1 MKNILVTRTDR
12 LGDVILSLP
21 VAAAIKAATIGT
33 NVTFLVAEHVAPIV
47 DLCPWVDD
55 CLTIAKAQ
63 DPSSIVA
70 ALRERAF
77 DTAICLYPRPHVAS
91 WLKQA
96 GIPVRV
102 GTSRRWYSYRFNR
115 RVNLPRASSGR
126 HERDLNLELLRGLGW
141 KDLDVS
147 DPLCV
152 PTQDSQRTARI
163 LLEKAGID
171 AANQAYA
178 VVHPGCGGSARNWKP
193 ERYHRLC
200 QTLKENGL
208 TILVTGSDSEQQV
221 AADVVGE
228 TEDGI
233 VSLAGATD
241 LTTLAA
247 LLQQASVFVGPS
259 TGPMHLAAAVGTPL
273 VALFGPVRTT
283 GPGRWGP
290 LGTGHQVFLPPVET
304 CDCRIDHC
312 RVGDCMDM
320 IDVQAVAQA
329 ALRTAT
335 GKRKA
340 DWPRGRADKALGQ
353 ECPGRR
359 T

>member
-21 VAAAIKAATIGT
+21 VAAAIKAATTGT
-33 NVTFLVAEHVAPIV
+33 NVTFLVAEQVAPV
-47 DLCPWVDD
+47 VSLCPWVDD

-70 ALRERAF
+70 TLRERAF
-77 DTAICLYPRPHVAS
+77 DAAICLYPRPYVAS
-91 WLKQA
+91 RLKQA
-96 GIPVRV
+96 GIPVRI
-102 GTSRRWYSYRFNR
+102 GTSRRWYSYRFTR
-115 RVNLPRASSGR
+115 RVNLSRASSGR

-141 KDLDVS
+141 GKFTIS
-147 DPLCV
+147 DPLCI
-152 PTQDSQRTARI
+152 PTQDSQRAARI
-163 LLEKAGID
+163 LLDKAGFD
-171 AANQAYA
+171 WKQHPYA

-193 ERYHRLC
+193 ERYRQLC

-208 TILVTGSDSEQQV
+208 AVLVTGLNSEKQL

-228 TEDGI
+228 TKDGI
-233 VSLAGATD
+233 ASLAGTTD

-259 TGPMHLAAAVGTPL
+259 TGPMHLAAAVGTPV

-283 GPGRWGP
+283 GPDRWGP
-290 LGTGHQVFLPPVET
+290 LGTGHQVFVPPVDT
-304 CDCRIDHC
+304 CDCRVDHC
-312 RVGDCMDM
+312 RLGDCMDM
-320 IDVQAVAQA
+320 IDVQSVAGAVVRA
-329 ALRTAT
+329 AASD
-335 GKRKA
+335 KRVGQ
-340 DWPRGRADKALGQ
+340 PRGSVEKAPGQ
-353 ECPGRR
+353 ECPGHQ